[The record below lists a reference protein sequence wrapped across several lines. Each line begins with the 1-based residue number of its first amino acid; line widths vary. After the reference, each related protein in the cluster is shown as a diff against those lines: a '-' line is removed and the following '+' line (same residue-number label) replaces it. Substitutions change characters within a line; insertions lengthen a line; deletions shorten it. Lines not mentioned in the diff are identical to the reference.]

1 MSDAPQLKEMF
12 VRTIRGKSAEKEGH
26 ELNAL
31 SPSERI
37 EMVWILTK
45 LCLAWSNQLQD
56 EPRLQRTATRIQ
68 RKRS

>member
-12 VRTIRGKSAEKEGH
+12 VRTIRGKNAEIEGH

-37 EMVWILTK
+37 ELVWILTK
-45 LCLAWSNQLQD
+45 LCLAWNNQLQD
-56 EPRLQRTATRIQ
+56 EPRLQRTVTRIQ

>member
-12 VRTIRGKSAEKEGH
+12 VRTIRGKNAEKEGH
-26 ELNAL
+26 ELNTL

-45 LCLAWSNQLQD
+45 LCLVWNNQLQD